1 MFVKSPNSQSKS
13 LLTVKRT
20 KHNKK
25 KIKKLKLKE
34 ENKLIRRHRRGVAGQ
49 TNCLSFSTYLPNG
62 GWVGRVRC
70 LQNHQLFENN
80 KAHKGSTLP
89 TNTQPF
95 S

>member
-25 KIKKLKLKE
+25 KIKIKKKKKLKE

-49 TNCLSFSTYLPNG
+49 TNCLSFLTYLQKCAGPAGWLG
-62 GWVGRVRC
+62 G
-70 LQNHQLFENN
+70 
-80 KAHKGSTLP
+80 KGEVSTKSP
-89 TNTQPF
+89 AF
-95 S
+95 